1 MNTKTNLAIFTTSK
15 GGGTDTFIQAHIKR
29 LNANVNAFYGMPMP
43 VHSFEAVKSNHTSSK
58 WKKLLPVLLHE
69 RVVKKLSAEDIIEQ
83 NLISNNIEVVLAE
96 YGHIGCKVLPVCKKL
111 SIPLIV
117 HFHGHDAYR
126 YSMLE
131 EFGEKYKALF
141 EYASFI
147 ISVSNNMTLQ
157 LIELGAP
164 AEKVIYNPYGPNESF
179 FAIKPNY
186 NTQSFLS
193 VGRFVEKKAPYL
205 TLLAF
210 HEVQKKYNDAKLI
223 FVGDGLLLPICKNIV
238 KSLQIKNVYFKG
250 LLSHEETVKTFSEV
264 SCYVQHSTTAS
275 DGDSEGT
282 PVAILEAGA
291 AGLPV
296 VATKHAGIPDVVVE
310 GETGYLVDEKDVSAM
325 TERMCAIISNENLR
339 QMMGEKARERIKENF
354 GIQKH
359 LNAIDE
365 LITESLFKFKSA
377 IDQ

>member
-126 YSMLE
+126 YSILE

-147 ISVSNNMTLQ
+147 ISVSNNMTKQ
-157 LIELGAP
+157 LIKLGAP
-164 AEKVIYNPYGPNESF
+164 IEKVIYNPYGPNESF
-179 FAIKPNY
+179 FTIKPNY
-186 NTQSFLS
+186 NSQSFLS

-210 HEVQKKYNDAKLI
+210 HEVQKKFHDAILL
-223 FVGDGLLLPICKNIV
+223 FVGDGHLLPICKNIV

-250 LLSHEETVKTFSEV
+250 LLSHEDTVKIFSEV
-264 SCYVQHSTTAS
+264 SCYVQHSIVAS

-282 PVAILEAGA
+282 PVAILEASA

-296 VATKHAGIPDVVVE
+296 VATIHAGIPDVVIDE
-310 GETGYLVDEKDVSAM
+310 ETGFLVEENDIKMMSAKM
-325 TERMCAIISNENLR
+325 IKILENGSLCSK
-339 QMMGEKARERIKENF
+339 MGEKARLRIKENF
-354 GIQKH
+354 VIQKH
-359 LNAIDE
+359 LSKIDE
-365 LITESLFKFKSA
+365 LIAKSLF
-377 IDQ
+377 